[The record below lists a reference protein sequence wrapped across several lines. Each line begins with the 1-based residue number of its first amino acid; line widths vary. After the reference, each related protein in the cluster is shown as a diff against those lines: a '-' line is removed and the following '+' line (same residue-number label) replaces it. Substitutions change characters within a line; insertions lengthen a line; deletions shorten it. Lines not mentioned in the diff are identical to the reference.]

1 MRLEH
6 AGPRTRLLTVLAG
19 LALLAWIATL
29 SGLGSRVTPLADDPA
44 LLPTLPDPGAEAAPA
59 LEPLSA
65 YAGIAERPLFSMDR
79 TPRPFFLAGRDGE
92 PTGGG
97 FDYQL
102 TSVMLTPSLR
112 MAILQPTGGGEPV
125 RVREGAAPPG
135 APDWRLAGL
144 DRRSAVFDGPDG
156 RLALGLR
163 VFDGSGGSAAPEPVA
178 AEMDAASSDA
188 DAAVIARDA
197 AGSAGTP
204 AADARTDADPAAD
217 PAANADAAAR
227 AVQPDAAQVD
237 AIRQRIQARR
247 ARLQQAGQ

>member
-6 AGPRTRLLTVLAG
+6 AGPRTRLLAVLAG
-19 LALLAWIATL
+19 VAVLAWVATL
-29 SGLGSRVTPLADDPA
+29 SGLGGRVTPLADDPS
-44 LLPTLPDPGAEAAPA
+44 LLPALPDPGTDAAPA

-65 YAGIAERPLFSMDR
+65 YAVIAERPLFSMDR

-112 MAILQPTGGGEPV
+112 MAILQPAGGGEPV

-144 DRRSAVFDGPDG
+144 DRRSAVFEGPDG

-163 VFDGSGGSAAPEPVA
+163 VFDGSGGSASPEPVA
-178 AEMDAASSDA
+178 TEMDADSSDA
-188 DAAVIARDA
+188 DAE
-197 AGSAGTP
+197 P
-204 AADARTDADPAAD
+204 AADADA
-217 PAANADAAAR
+217 AANADAAAR

-247 ARLQQAGQ
+247 ARLQQQAGQ